1 MKLGKYL
8 SGLIKPE
15 LEELKLKLNLTEDE
29 MIVFDKL
36 SKGHT
41 LANIEIECNMSES
54 TIIRRMD
61 NIDRK
66 ISRITEGKEM
76 KREIPIADKYNLT
89 LDEAAAYF
97 NIGTDKL
104 REISE
109 QNRTLAI
116 MVGTKRL
123 IKKKAM
129 EKYLDA
135 ITTV

>member
-29 MIVFDKL
+29 MIVFDEL

-66 ISRITEGKEM
+66 ISRITEGEEM

>member
-1 MKLGKYL
+1 MRLGKYL
-8 SGLIKPE
+8 TSLTKPE
-15 LEELKLKLNLTEDE
+15 LEELKVKLNLTEDE
-29 MIVFDKL
+29 MVVFECL
-36 SKGHT
+36 SRGYT
-41 LANIEIECNMSES
+41 LASVEIECNMSES

-61 NIDRK
+61 KIDRK
-66 ISRITEGKEM
+66 INKIMEGKEM

>member
-1 MKLGKYL
+1 
-8 SGLIKPE
+8 
-15 LEELKLKLNLTEDE
+15 
-29 MIVFDKL
+29 
-36 SKGHT
+36 
-41 LANIEIECNMSES
+41 
-54 TIIRRMD
+54 
-61 NIDRK
+61 
-66 ISRITEGKEM
+66 M